1 MLIAR
6 CSLEVAAR
14 GEPPACAASRWCS
27 MLVPVSMTAEFDAD
41 RGDDKA
47 EAAETTIELIGRA
60 QRGDRRALDDLMRR
74 FLPRVRRWAA
84 GRVPAAVRDLA
95 DTSDLVQDV
104 LLQTFQRVDALE
116 LGRQGGLQ
124 AYLRRAVLN
133 RIRDEF
139 RRSQRRPEATTL
151 ESEHPAKGPSP
162 LEAAI
167 GRQAL
172 DRYEAALAAL
182 RPLDREAI
190 IARIEMGCSYDEVAR
205 LIGKPTANA
214 ARMAVE
220 RALVRLVEHLRP

>member
-1 MLIAR
+1 MRGWRAPAGRLLEPTATSAGRAGCGMLLTLA
-6 CSLEVAAR
+6 
-14 GEPPACAASRWCS
+14 
-27 MLVPVSMTAEFDAD
+27 MTAAADAD
-41 RGDDKA
+41 RSD
-47 EAAETTIELIGRA
+47 EPAETTIDLVGRA
-60 QRGDRRALDDLMRR
+60 QRGDRAALDDLMKR

-116 LGRQGGLQ
+116 LGREGGLQ

-139 RRSQRRPEATTL
+139 RKSQRRPDATAL
-151 ESEHPAKGPSP
+151 EPEHPDRGPSP
-162 LEAAI
+162 LETAI

-172 DRYEAALAAL
+172 DRYEQALAAL

-190 IARIEMGCSYDEVAR
+190 IARIEMGFSYDEVAR
-205 LIGKPTANA
+205 LIGKPTGNA
-214 ARMAVE
+214 ARMTVE
-220 RALVRLVEHLRP
+220 RALVRLVDHLRR